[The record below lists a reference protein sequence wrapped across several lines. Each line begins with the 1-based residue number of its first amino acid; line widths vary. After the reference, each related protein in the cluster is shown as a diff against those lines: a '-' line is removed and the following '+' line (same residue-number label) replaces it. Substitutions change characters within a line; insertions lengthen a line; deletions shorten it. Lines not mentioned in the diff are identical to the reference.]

1 MAYISDYTYASD
13 DEDVDS
19 HTGLLPNYEEND
31 LLVWLAHKDTAT
43 GSHLTVPDGWTSIYA
58 GSLKNEMLACYKF
71 ASSNETAPT
80 TSSSDTDAYQSAM
93 FCIKGADTSAPIS
106 DIDTITNGD
115 TTTCTT
121 YSYFKPSNTA
131 VGNLHFVFASASGVG
146 GISIENYGRRY
157 INDESLSVSMN
168 IQANTITDI
177 DNVPN
182 ELQVSQHTATGMLQF
197 EIIDDGNN
205 LSEPVCY
212 NDLDI
217 IELATDGMVNGS
229 TLGDSSLTTL
239 NGLDVV
245 SGTITENVGDVGFYP
260 LQKAPVLKGSKGLK
274 YTLMELTLENSVD
287 LTTDM
292 LAVSVYPYKPKYQ
305 PTIGIG
311 TQGRLIYL
319 MDGDG
324 NYKAFNID
332 SADNKLL
339 NFAMQF
345 TYIIDAAAPAFA
357 SSGNVD
363 LSAITKIGFG
373 ERSRTI
379 ICYMTFNRLY
389 RYRNS
394 TIVGGTPTLRASFST
409 LLNYQDGSYFRP
421 NLLQGQEI
429 LVQVPIEIGNGN
441 IDTYFYDENKIV
453 EYPANYNVAERE
465 YLFHQ
470 TPNRSGINFNITA
483 NSEVDLSNMILQGL
497 SDWYFTSSNTNGV
510 ININDTTLKG
520 CGLISLTSNMHFKNS
535 IFISN
540 SEILGD
546 IDIIDSTLS
555 TPKDNYIINLENVIN
570 FKNIIIKEF
579 EGKYALHIPASVTG
593 TITLD
598 NISVDGSGTD
608 IYWEGTSGTLTVKC
622 INGTNVSTS
631 DSAGGTVDIQNGK
644 NFKFTVRPSITH
656 YEWRIYKVDN
666 IGSLAGASELA
677 GEESATEDNQTYSY
691 NYTSDTPIAVQIISQ
706 PDNDYEESITYYT
719 LTDSD
724 QNVTINLNADENN

>member
-19 HTGLLPNYEEND
+19 HTGVLPNYEEND
-31 LLVWLAHKDTAT
+31 LLVWLAHKDSST

-58 GSLKNEMLACYKF
+58 SSLKNEMLACYKF
-71 ASSNETAPT
+71 ASSSETAPT
-80 TSSSDTDAYQSAM
+80 TSSSDSDAYQSAM
-93 FCIKGADTSAPIS
+93 FCIKGADTDTPIS
-106 DIDTITNGD
+106 DIDTISNGD
-115 TTTCTT
+115 TITCTT
-121 YSYFKPSNTA
+121 YTYFKPSDTA

-146 GISIENYGRRY
+146 GVSIENYGRRY
-157 INDESLSVSMN
+157 INDESISVAMN
-168 IQANTITDI
+168 IQVNTITDVN
-177 DNVPN
+177 DVPG

-197 EIIDDGNN
+197 EVIDDGNN

-229 TLGDSSLTTL
+229 TLGNSDLTTL

-245 SGTITENVGDVGFYP
+245 NGTITDNGGDIGFYP
-260 LQKAPVLKGSKGLK
+260 LQKAPYLKGSKGLQ
-274 YTLMELTLENSVD
+274 YTLMELVLENSID

-319 MDGDG
+319 MDGNG

-345 TYIIDAAAPAFA
+345 TYIIDTTAPAFA
-357 SSGNVD
+357 SSGTVD

-379 ICYMTFNRLY
+379 VCYMAFNRLY
-389 RYRNS
+389 RYRDS
-394 TIVGGTPTLRASFST
+394 TIMGGTSTLRASFST

-441 IDTYFYDENKIV
+441 TDTYFYDENKIV
-453 EYPANYNVAERE
+453 EYPANYDVAERE

-483 NSEVDLSNMILQGL
+483 NSEVGLSNMILQGS

-510 ININDTTLKG
+510 ININDSTLKG
-520 CGLISLTSNMHFKNS
+520 CGLLILTSNMHFKNS
-535 IFISN
+535 IFIFN
-540 SEILGD
+540 SEITGD

-555 TPKDNYIINLENVIN
+555 SPKGSYIINLGNVIN
-570 FKNIIIKEF
+570 FKNIVIKEF

-598 NISVDGSGTD
+598 NILVDGSGTD

-622 INGTNVSTS
+622 INGTNISTS

-644 NFKFTVRPSITH
+644 NFKFAVTPSITG
-656 YEWRIYKVDN
+656 YEWRIYEVDN

-677 GEESATEDNQTYSY
+677 GEESATADNQTYSY
-691 NYTSDTPIAVQIISQ
+691 NYTADTPIAVQIIGH
-706 PDNDYEESITYYT
+706 DNDYVESVTYYT
-719 LTDSD
+719 LGSSD
-724 QNVTINLNADENN
+724 QNVTITLTKDINN